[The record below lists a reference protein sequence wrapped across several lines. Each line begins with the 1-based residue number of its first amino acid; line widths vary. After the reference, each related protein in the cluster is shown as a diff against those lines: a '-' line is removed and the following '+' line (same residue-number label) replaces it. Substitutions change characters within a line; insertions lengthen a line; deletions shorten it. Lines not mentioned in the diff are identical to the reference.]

1 MSSQLAWP
9 EPVARDERAFTP
21 RERGHPIAIPPSQ
34 PELPVAS
41 QQPAAIASSEPL
53 PAEVLGLHN
62 DSGGLLPMQH
72 PAWVISCATTF
83 VSPTRLE
90 LIAAPIDGTH
100 RALAPLWRAEGLVP
114 RLHLLGHAE
123 TGEPSDL
130 LWADESALQSLAE
143 RLAHQPLG
151 LLLQR
156 VPADSPS
163 IAALRRAWRGRGLL
177 WVREAVGTPT
187 LALDPSW
194 VLPQD
199 KFNARRRSDFRRA
212 ERHADKLGGLSFEI
226 HERVSEQQLDR
237 LLDEAYAVEARSW
250 KGDSGHTLMHDPV
263 RGAFFR
269 RYAHTAMRSGLLR
282 LALMRVGGVAVAMQI
297 AAVWQERFWL
307 LKIGYDPAYAKCSP
321 GQLLMLHTVQH
332 AAQQGLKSYE
342 FLGNPAPWTAAWT
355 GTLRPCVRVMAYPF
369 SLPGMLGLAADALRA
384 VRQRLQRRRLA

>member
-1 MSSQLAWP
+1 MSAQLAWS
-9 EPVARDERAFTP
+9 EPQAREEHAFTP
-21 RERGHPIAIPPSQ
+21 RQRDD
-34 PELPVAS
+34 PVVAAS
-41 QQPAAIASSEPL
+41 PAAS
-53 PAEVLGLHN
+53 PAEVLGLDG

-90 LIAAPIDGTH
+90 LIAVPAEGTH

-130 LWADESALQSLAE
+130 LWADEPALQSLAE

-177 WVREAVGTPT
+177 RVREVVGTPT

-194 VLPQD
+194 VLAQD
-199 KFNARRRSDFRRA
+199 KFNARRRADFRRA
-212 ERHADKLGGLSFEI
+212 ERHADRLGGLSFEI

-237 LLDEAYAVEARSW
+237 LLDEAYAVEACSW
-250 KGDSGHTLMHDPV
+250 KGDSGHALRHDPV

-269 RYAHTAMRSGLLR
+269 RYAHTAMRAGMLR

-297 AAVWQERFWL
+297 AVVWQERFWL
-307 LKIGYDPAYAKCSP
+307 LKIGYDPTYAKCSP

-332 AAQQGLKSYE
+332 AAQQGLTSYE
-342 FLGNPAPWTAAWT
+342 FLGNPAPWTEAWT
-355 GTLRPCVRVMAYPF
+355 RNLRPCVRVAAYPF
-369 SLPGMLGLAADALRA
+369 SVPGMLGLAADALQA
-384 VRQRLQRRRLA
+384 VRQRLQRRRSA

>member
-9 EPVARDERAFTP
+9 EPVARDEHADTP
-21 RERGHPIAIPPSQ
+21 QERDD
-34 PELPVAS
+34 PVVAVPLAAS
-41 QQPAAIASSEPL
+41 
-53 PAEVLGLHN
+53 PAEVLGL
-62 DSGGLLPMQH
+62 DDESGGLLPMQH

-83 VSPTRLE
+83 VSPSRLA
-90 LIAAPIDGTH
+90 LVAVPTAGVH

-130 LWADESALQSLAE
+130 LWADESALQQLAKQ
-143 RLAHQPLG
+143 LAHQPFG

-163 IAALRRAWRGRGLL
+163 IAALRQAWRGRGLL
-177 WVREAVGTPT
+177 RVREVVGTPT

-194 VLPQD
+194 VLAQD
-199 KFNARRRSDFRRA
+199 KFNAGRRSDFRRA
-212 ERHADKLGGLSFEI
+212 ERHADKLGGLSFEV
-226 HERVSEQQLDR
+226 HEQVSEQQLDR
-237 LLDEAYAVEARSW
+237 LVDEAYAVEARSW
-250 KGDSGHTLMHDPV
+250 KGDSGHALIHDPV

-269 RYAHTAMRSGLLR
+269 RYAHTAMRAGLLR

-297 AAVWQERFWL
+297 AVVWQERFWL

-321 GQLLMLHTVQH
+321 GQLLMLHTVQQ

-342 FLGNPAPWTAAWT
+342 FLGNPAPWTESWT
-355 GTLRPCVRVMAYPF
+355 RVLRPCVRVAAYPF
-369 SLPGMLGLAADALRA
+369 SVPGLLGLAADALQA
-384 VRQRLQRRRLA
+384 VRQRLQGRRSA